1 MPRDVNRWPSY
12 APRSVTSRICSVSSM
27 PFRLAMP
34 KSRSNREQAARQVNP
49 SFKLSRGTRSHRGPA
64 IYSSWTTR
72 QYSWEA
78 ARPAI
83 ERLEL
88 SEVPWILVTNKT
100 RAEVELWR
108 RQLGNRHPFIVEN
121 GAAAFVPRGYFQFQ
135 VPGSTE
141 RDNYEVLE
149 WGKRYGHI
157 VSCLE
162 EASRHSR
169 CPVRGFHEM
178 TAEEISFACDLPLEQ
193 AALAKLR
200 EYDEP
205 FLILDLKNVGQL
217 LHAIERLG
225 LRWTKGRRLFHIT
238 DEGDKARAVIALQ
251 QLFERA
257 YGPVETIGL
266 EDVANDAPFL
276 KVVTVP
282 VLVRG
287 LTKLRA
293 AVPKEFS
300 PNKPVRL
307 ARIRHSSK

>member
-1 MPRDVNRWPSY
+1 MQTVLTD
-12 APRSVTSRICSVSSM
+12 
-27 PFRLAMP
+27 LD
-34 KSRSNREQAARQVNP
+34 
-49 SFKLSRGTRSHRGPA
+49 GTLLDHE
-64 IYSSWTTR
+64 T
-72 QYSWEA
+72 YSWEA
-78 ARPAI
+78 ARPAL

-88 SEVPWILVTNKT
+88 SGIPWILVTSKT

-108 RQLGNRHPFIVEN
+108 KQLGNRHPFVVEN

-135 VPGSTE
+135 VPGATE

-149 WGKRYGHI
+149 WGKRYEHI
-157 VSCLE
+157 VSCLQ
-162 EASRHSR
+162 EASRRSR

-178 TAEEISFACDLPLEQ
+178 TAEEVSFTSNLPLEQ

-205 FLILDLKNVGQL
+205 FLILDLRNVGRL
-217 LHAIERLG
+217 LHAIEKLG
-225 LRWTKGRRLFHIT
+225 LRWTKGRRFFHIT
-238 DEGDKARAVIALQ
+238 DESDKARAVITLQ

-257 YGPVETIGL
+257 HGSVETIGL
-266 EDVANDAPFL
+266 GDAANDASFL

-293 AVPKEFS
+293 A
-300 PNKPVRL
+300 
-307 ARIRHSSK
+307 ARGILTEQPGPAGWNQTLLKMISQ